1 MTTLIS
7 CRELTKVYWDRP
19 LFTGVSL
26 YVNAGDRI
34 GIIGANGSGKTT
46 LLRILAGMESPD
58 SGERIA
64 FKGLRIGYVPQD
76 STFDLEQTVEQV
88 VLAAARQNFQEHH
101 EDESDPRV
109 RTEKT
114 LHKLGFNAPHQKVQ
128 TLSGGWRK
136 RLSLARALVADPEV
150 LLLDEPTNHL
160 DLEGILWLENLLVGS
175 RFAYVMVSHDRAFL
189 QKGASRILELD
200 RRYPG
205 GFLSVDGDYSTFLEK
220 REAQL
225 IARTRQQESLSTKV
239 RNEIEWLRSGVKAR
253 GTKSKARI
261 DEAHQLIAEM
271 ETMKQQGETGR
282 TGIDFT
288 ATGRKTRR
296 LLEVT
301 GVGKSLGGR
310 RLLGDFNLLLR
321 PGMHLGLVGANG
333 SGKTTLL
340 RILAGEIEPDEGR
353 IRRAEHLRVVY
364 FDQQRERL
372 NPELTLRR
380 ALSEKGDTLIFRD
393 RPVHVGAC
401 AARFRFK
408 PEQLDVPVDRMSGGE
423 RAKILIARLMLQP
436 ADILLLDEPTNDLDI
451 PTLEVL
457 EESLID
463 FPGALVLVTHDR
475 FLMDRISTVLLGLD
489 GQGETQFFADYAQ
502 VESSLDER
510 NRPPKSKKPA
520 GPPKIK
526 PRAAP
531 TKLSF
536 REQQEYDGL
545 EAAIEQAAAVVE
557 QLRQQMED
565 PEVASNAEKLLQCY
579 EANQTAQADL
589 EALYAR
595 WYELESKQAALPKPR
610 PVQN

>member
-1 MTTLIS
+1 
-7 CRELTKVYWDRP
+7 
-19 LFTGVSL
+19 
-26 YVNAGDRI
+26 
-34 GIIGANGSGKTT
+34 
-46 LLRILAGMESPD
+46 
-58 SGERIA
+58 
-64 FKGLRIGYVPQD
+64 
-76 STFDLEQTVEQV
+76 
-88 VLAAARQNFQEHH
+88 
-101 EDESDPRV
+101 
-109 RTEKT
+109 
-114 LHKLGFNAPHQKVQ
+114 
-128 TLSGGWRK
+128 
-136 RLSLARALVADPEV
+136 
-150 LLLDEPTNHL
+150 
-160 DLEGILWLENLLVGS
+160 
-175 RFAYVMVSHDRAFL
+175 
-189 QKGASRILELD
+189 
-200 RRYPG
+200 
-205 GFLSVDGDYSTFLEK
+205 
-220 REAQL
+220 
-225 IARTRQQESLSTKV
+225 
-239 RNEIEWLRSGVKAR
+239 
-253 GTKSKARI
+253 
-261 DEAHQLIAEM
+261 
-271 ETMKQQGETGR
+271 
-282 TGIDFT
+282 
-288 ATGRKTRR
+288 
-296 LLEVT
+296 
-301 GVGKSLGGR
+301 
-310 RLLGDFNLLLR
+310 
-321 PGMHLGLVGANG
+321 
-333 SGKTTLL
+333 
-340 RILAGEIEPDEGR
+340 
-353 IRRAEHLRVVY
+353 
-364 FDQQRERL
+364 
-372 NPELTLRR
+372 
-380 ALSEKGDTLIFRD
+380 
-393 RPVHVGAC
+393 
-401 AARFRFK
+401 
-408 PEQLDVPVDRMSGGE
+408 VDRMSGGE